1 MRLQS
6 QSELQMKMKIEME
19 MEMEMMKLKLEMAT
33 ICSTAQPA
41 GHLTC
46 NKTTQK
52 RNETQQQQNFCAS
65 CDNGNEISSQRKGM
79 GSCTQKR
86 KKVGSLEEGR
96 GNFKLTL

>member
-1 MRLQS
+1 MQS

-19 MEMEMMKLKLEMAT
+19 MEMEKMKMKLKLKLEMAT

-52 RNETQQQQNFCAS
+52 RNETQQQNFCAS

-79 GSCTQKR
+79 GSST
-86 KKVGSLEEGR
+86 
-96 GNFKLTL
+96 

>member
-1 MRLQS
+1 MQS

-19 MEMEMMKLKLEMAT
+19 MEKMKLKLEMAT

-52 RNETQQQQNFCAS
+52 RNETQQQQNFVQAATMAMKS
-65 CDNGNEISSQRKGM
+65 LHREREWEAALKRERKW
-79 GSCTQKR
+79 
-86 KKVGSLEEGR
+86 EA
-96 GNFKLTL
+96 

>member
-1 MRLQS
+1 MQS

-19 MEMEMMKLKLEMAT
+19 MEKMKLKLEMAT

-52 RNETQQQQNFCAS
+52 RNETQKQQNLFAS